1 MKNFE
6 VYLAGPMCQMTLQQ
20 ANVWRLYVEEE
31 LARYDVRCRNP
42 FRAKELFF
50 QDGNVIGLD
59 YDRTPLQLSDKYVL
73 FRDRYDVLASDLL
86 FISFLNAKEVSIG
99 TVMEISWATLLRKP
113 TIIVMEPD
121 NIHNHPMITES
132 TAFIV
137 PTLEDGI
144 EVTVEVLN
152 V

>member
-1 MKNFE
+1 MRNLE
-6 VYLAGPMCQMTLQQ
+6 AYLAGPMCQMTLQQ

-31 LARYDVRCRNP
+31 LAPYGVRCRNP
-42 FRAKELFF
+42 FRAKEKFF
-50 QDGNVIGLD
+50 QDNKLIGLN

-73 FRDRYDVLASDLL
+73 FRDRNDVLSSDLV
-86 FISFLNAKEVSIG
+86 FVNFLGALEVSIG

-113 TIIVMEPD
+113 VVIVAEPD
-121 NIHNHPMITES
+121 NIHLHPMIRES

>member
-1 MKNFE
+1 MFVNF
-6 VYLAGPMCQMTLQQ
+6 LGAL
-20 ANVWRLYVEEE
+20 
-31 LARYDVRCRNP
+31 
-42 FRAKELFF
+42 
-50 QDGNVIGLD
+50 
-59 YDRTPLQLSDKYVL
+59 
-73 FRDRYDVLASDLL
+73 
-86 FISFLNAKEVSIG
+86 EVSIG

-113 TIIVMEPD
+113 VVIVAEPN
-121 NIHNHPMITES
+121 NIHLHPMVRES